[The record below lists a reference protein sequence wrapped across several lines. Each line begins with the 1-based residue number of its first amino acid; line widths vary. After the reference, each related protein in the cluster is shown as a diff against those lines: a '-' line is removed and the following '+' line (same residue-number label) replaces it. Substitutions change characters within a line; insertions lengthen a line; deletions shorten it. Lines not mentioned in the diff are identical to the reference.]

1 MLNSLG
7 KVQAGTTTLGACTF
21 WVGGTHPWRGY
32 NNMGRYIDMGTVS
45 DIRSRKKDDIIVG
58 TSKYD
63 TSLSP
68 SNSSS
73 ILHNSS
79 KKRQSTSCT
88 CWSAHTFV
96 LLSNTTVTCED
107 PESMFLNSDHD
118 NPQNRKTRTLP

>member
-1 MLNSLG
+1 MTNIIIFFQQLPRGPTNFLNKNLSGFIYAQQLG

-63 TSLSP
+63 TLFTST

-79 KKRQSTSCT
+79 KK
-88 CWSAHTFV
+88 
-96 LLSNTTVTCED
+96 
-107 PESMFLNSDHD
+107 
-118 NPQNRKTRTLP
+118 